1 MVSKRFKGG
10 ELGIIVFL
18 DEYINFEYEISPILL
33 DENEI
38 VNMYGTKWF
47 GIESVIKVIPIFN
60 NFEKYKKAILKEL
73 STLGGLSH
81 PNIIKLF
88 CCYFSKEK
96 KIIWIC
102 NGIKKDNFI

>member
-1 MVSKRFKGG
+1 MVLYKNHHVQVKVVNLLSCRSDKWYPKDSR
-10 ELGIIVFL
+10 ERIGIIVFL

-81 PNIIKLF
+81 PNII
-88 CCYFSKEK
+88 
-96 KIIWIC
+96 
-102 NGIKKDNFI
+102 